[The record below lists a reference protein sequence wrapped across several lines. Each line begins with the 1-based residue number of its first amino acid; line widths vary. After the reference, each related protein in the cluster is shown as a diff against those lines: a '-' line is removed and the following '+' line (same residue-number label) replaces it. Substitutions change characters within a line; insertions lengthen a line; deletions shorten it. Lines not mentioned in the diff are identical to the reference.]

1 MEVTLLKENDYAET
15 MANTV
20 KPALK
25 ACLTE
30 GRFDPSPAE
39 RGAGI
44 RPLGGTL
51 HYLAYDAAKFDAENN
66 QGASAGFRGCIVLS
80 HGFTE
85 FAEKYDE
92 MVWYF
97 LLAGYSVCAID
108 HRGHGASARDTDDR
122 CNVWID
128 DLRRYAADLA
138 GFAETVGQEYAN
150 GQPLY
155 LYCHSMGGGIGA
167 AVLEQ
172 HPALFDKAVLSSPMI
187 APQTGLPLWL
197 ARPLVGALCGLGLGR
212 RPVFGKKD
220 FDPSAPL
227 DLDENPGA
235 SEPRER
241 YFHRLRCNNVAYQT
255 YKPAFQWVRQALKL
269 SRAILAPN
277 ACGSIETPIL
287 LFQSGR
293 DVWVL
298 NEPQDRFVERVRAG
312 GSPIEKVRYDDSLH
326 EIFSMPN
333 AILGPYVERILDF
346 FDTPAPSL

>member
-1 MEVTLLKENDYAET
+1 
-15 MANTV
+15 
-20 KPALK
+20 
-25 ACLTE
+25 
-30 GRFDPSPAE
+30 
-39 RGAGI
+39 
-44 RPLGGTL
+44 
-51 HYLAYDAAKFDAENN
+51 
-66 QGASAGFRGCIVLS
+66 
-80 HGFTE
+80 
-85 FAEKYDE
+85 
-92 MVWYF
+92 
-97 LLAGYSVCAID
+97 
-108 HRGHGASARDTDDR
+108 
-122 CNVWID
+122 
-128 DLRRYAADLA
+128 
-138 GFAETVGQEYAN
+138 
-150 GQPLY
+150 
-155 LYCHSMGGGIGA
+155 MGGGIGA

-187 APQTGLPLWL
+187 APQTGMPLWL

-220 FDPSAPL
+220 FDPSALL

>member
-15 MANTV
+15 MANVV
-20 KPALK
+20 KPALA

-30 GRFDPSPAE
+30 GRFDPTQTE
-39 RGAGI
+39 REAGLD
-44 RPLGGTL
+44 PLGGTL
-51 HYLAYDAAKFDAENN
+51 HYMAYDASKFDAENN
-66 QGASAGFRGCIVLS
+66 QDATASFRGCIVLS

-92 MVWYF
+92 MIWYF

-108 HRGHGASARDTDDR
+108 HRGHGASARDTTDR
-122 CNVWID
+122 CRVWID
-128 DLRRYAADLA
+128 DWRRYVADLA
-138 GFAETVGQEYAN
+138 GFSETIGQQYAA

-172 HPALFDKAVLSSPMI
+172 HPALFDRAVLSSPMI
-187 APQTGLPLWL
+187 APQTGMPLWL
-197 ARPLVGALCGLGLGR
+197 ARSLVGLLCGLGFGR
-212 RPVFGKKD
+212 RTVFGKKD

-227 DLDENPGA
+227 DLNETPGA
-235 SEPRER
+235 SEARER
-241 YFHRLRCNNVAYQT
+241 YFHQLRCGNVDYQT

-269 SRAILAPN
+269 SCAVLAPN
-277 ACGSIETPIL
+277 ACAGIETPIL

-298 NEPQDRFVERVRAG
+298 NEAQDRFVERVRGG
-312 GSPIEKVRYDDSLH
+312 GSHIEKVRYDDSLH

-333 AILGPYVERILDF
+333 AILGPYVSRIFDF
-346 FDTPAPSL
+346 LEMPTDSL

>member
-39 RGAGI
+39 RGVGI

-128 DLRRYAADLA
+128 DWRRYAADLA

-167 AVLEQ
+167 AVLERY
-172 HPALFDKAVLSSPMI
+172 PALFDKAVLSAPMI
-187 APQTGLPLWL
+187 APVVGMPTWL
-197 ARPLVGALCGLGLGR
+197 ARIATGMLCGLGFGKSR
-212 RPVFGKKD
+212 VFGHTD
-220 FDPSAPL
+220 FSTDL
-227 DLDENPGA
+227 DLSEHEGA
-235 SEPRER
+235 SEARVR
-241 YFHRLRCNNVAYQT
+241 WFHQQRCDDVSCQTNAATFEWAYQ
-255 YKPAFQWVRQALKL
+255 ALAL
-269 SRAILAPN
+269 SRAILKPDM
-277 ACGSIETPIL
+277 CGAIETPML
-287 LFQSGR
+287 LFQAGR
-293 DVWVL
+293 DIWVL
-298 NEPQDRFVERVRAG
+298 NGPQDDFVERVREGG
-312 GSPIEKVRYDDSLH
+312 GSIEKVRYGQSLH

-333 AILGPYVERILDF
+333 EVLGPYLDKI
-346 FDTPAPSL
+346 FDFLAAPDASL

>member
-128 DLRRYAADLA
+128 DWRRYAADLA

-155 LYCHSMGGGIGA
+155 LY
-167 AVLEQ
+167 
-172 HPALFDKAVLSSPMI
+172 
-187 APQTGLPLWL
+187 
-197 ARPLVGALCGLGLGR
+197 
-212 RPVFGKKD
+212 
-220 FDPSAPL
+220 
-227 DLDENPGA
+227 
-235 SEPRER
+235 
-241 YFHRLRCNNVAYQT
+241 
-255 YKPAFQWVRQALKL
+255 
-269 SRAILAPN
+269 
-277 ACGSIETPIL
+277 
-287 LFQSGR
+287 
-293 DVWVL
+293 
-298 NEPQDRFVERVRAG
+298 
-312 GSPIEKVRYDDSLH
+312 
-326 EIFSMPN
+326 
-333 AILGPYVERILDF
+333 
-346 FDTPAPSL
+346 